1 MLVSPMDLVFRKS
14 LREFESIGNAQPR
27 QASVE
32 KRQCIRRASL
42 RKPPMAFSVRCL
54 TVRGLATM
62 RGGPQNAQVNR
73 YARGRML
80 KNLGNSLVLAAALA
94 MAADANAAL
103 EGVQTRDLNRQV
115 QACTD
120 FYEFANGTWR
130 ADNPI
135 PAPLPKWSRRL
146 AAHDG
151 NWHRQQSVLE
161 ATASKKDWREGS
173 AEQVAGDYYASCM
186 DESAVEAAGI
196 APLGSLMAQIDR
208 ALTLTDVE
216 RNIRS
221 LQGLA
226 IPVAFGSNSTP
237 GYHDPLHIVE
247 ALVAGGLGLPDRD
260 YYLSNEPRFAEAREK
275 YRAHVATVLTLG
287 GMSEAEARAS
297 APDIVSLEKRL
308 AEASLDSATAADPA
322 ATDHMV
328 TFAQLKSLAP
338 HFDWEA
344 YFDEAG
350 LPKVPVNV
358 AEPKFLQQLDAELRE
373 TPIATWKAYLKW
385 QLLESASPSL
395 SKRFAQESFNFKDQY
410 LGKAIE
416 SKGRAQSCVESTDA
430 LFGDALAQQYVK
442 TYFPP
447 AAKAQVQG
455 IVHNLRIALREQIMS
470 VQWLAPQTKQAAL
483 QKLAATDV
491 QVGYPDH
498 WKDYSHVRVRRD
510 AFWNNAAAAR
520 RFNVNEERQQ
530 VGKPTPR
537 DFWLPTPTPSS
548 ADGYLI
554 VELNKMVLPAGQ
566 LQPPFFN
573 PDATD
578 AVNYGAFG
586 ITVAHDLTHF
596 IDSLGAAND
605 LQGHP
610 TNWWTDADRQ
620 QFKQRGQCV
629 VDQFDG
635 YFIEPGVHHDGKRVL
650 SESIAD
656 LAGVHIAYA
665 ALQHSMRTHPVPV
678 VDGFTPEQQF
688 FISWGQASGAAMRPE
703 SQRQLISSDPHPV
716 PKFRVIGPLSNSRE
730 FQQAF
735 SCQVSAQMVRPP
747 EKRCKVW

>member
-1 MLVSPMDLVFRKS
+1 
-14 LREFESIGNAQPR
+14 
-27 QASVE
+27 
-32 KRQCIRRASL
+32 
-42 RKPPMAFSVRCL
+42 MAFSVRCL
-54 TVRGLATM
+54 TVKGLATM
-62 RGGPQNAQVNR
+62 RGPSQNRRVNR
-73 YARGRML
+73 RARGHML
-80 KNLGNSLVLAAALA
+80 KNLDLSLMLTAALA
-94 MAADANAAL
+94 MAADAHAAL

-115 QACTD
+115 EACTD

-135 PAPLPKWSRRL
+135 PASLPRWSRRL

-151 NWHRQQSVLE
+151 NWHRQQNVLE
-161 ATASKKDWREGS
+161 ITASKKDWRPGS

-196 APLGSLMAQIDR
+196 APLAPLMTQIDQ
-208 ALTLTDVE
+208 ALTLADVE
-216 RNIRS
+216 RNIRR
-221 LQGLA
+221 LQDLA

-260 YYLSNEPRFAEAREK
+260 YYLSGEPSFAQAREK
-275 YRAHVATVLTLG
+275 YQAHLVTVLTLG
-287 GMSEAEARAS
+287 GMSDAQARAA
-297 APDIVSLEKRL
+297 APGIVSLEKRL

-328 TFAQLKSLAP
+328 TFAQLKTLAP

-344 YFDEAG
+344 YFDEAK
-350 LPKVPVNV
+350 LPKVPLNV
-358 AEPKFLQQLDAELRE
+358 AEPKFLQQLDKALVE
-373 TPIATWKAYLKW
+373 TPVATWNAYLKL

-395 SKRFAQESFNFKDQY
+395 STRFTQESFNFKNRY

-416 SKGRAQSCVESTDA
+416 RKGRAQTCVESTDA

-442 TYFPP
+442 TYLPP

-455 IVHNLRIALREQIMS
+455 MVQNLRIALREQIMS
-470 VQWLAPQTKQAAL
+470 VQWMAPQTKKVAL
-483 QKLAATDV
+483 EKLAATDV

-498 WKDYSHVRVRRD
+498 WKDYSRVRVRRD
-510 AFWNNAAAAR
+510 AFWFNAAEGR

-554 VELNKMVLPAGQ
+554 VELNKMVLPAGV

-573 PDATD
+573 TDATD

-586 ITVAHDLTHF
+586 IAVAHDLTHF

-605 LQGHP
+605 LRGYP
-610 TNWWTDADRQ
+610 TNWWTDADRR
-620 QFKQRGQCV
+620 QFDQRGQCV

-635 YFIEPGVHHDGKRVL
+635 YFIEPGVHHDGRRVL
-650 SESIAD
+650 GESIAD

-665 ALQHSMRTHPVPV
+665 ALQRSMKSHPVPV

-703 SQRQLISSDPHPV
+703 AQRQLVSSDPHPV
-716 PKFRVIGPLSNSRE
+716 PKFRVIGPLSNSGE
-730 FQQAF
+730 FQKAF
-735 SCQVSAQMVRPP
+735 SCQASAQMVRTPP
-747 EKRCKVW
+747 KRCQVW

>member
-1 MLVSPMDLVFRKS
+1 MLNHARHRTKKDKAFATDPTTHALFCPLLDRQGSRDDARPITEWPGS
-14 LREFESIGNAQPR
+14 THNA
-27 QASVE
+27 
-32 KRQCIRRASL
+32 
-42 RKPPMAFSVRCL
+42 
-54 TVRGLATM
+54 
-62 RGGPQNAQVNR
+62 

-80 KNLGNSLVLAAALA
+80 KNLGISLVLAAALA
-94 MAADANAAL
+94 VAADANAAL

-115 QACTD
+115 EACTD

-135 PAPLPKWSRRL
+135 PASLPRWSRRL

-161 ATASKKDWREGS
+161 ATASKKDWRQGS

-186 DESAVEAAGI
+186 E
-196 APLGSLMAQIDR
+196 IDH
-208 ALTLTDVE
+208 ALTLADVE
-216 RNIRS
+216 RNIRR
-221 LQGLA
+221 LQDLA
-226 IPVAFGSNSTP
+226 IPVAFGSSSTP

-275 YRAHVATVLTLG
+275 YQAHVVTVLTLG
-287 GMSEAEARAS
+287 GMSDAQARAA
-297 APDIVSLEKRL
+297 APHIVSLEKRL

-328 TFAQLKSLAP
+328 TFAQLKTLAP

-344 YFDEAG
+344 YFDEAN
-350 LPKVPVNV
+350 LPKAPVNV
-358 AEPKFLQQLDAELRE
+358 AEPKFLQQLDRALQE

-395 SKRFAQESFNFKDQY
+395 SKRFAQESFNFKDRY

-455 IVHNLRIALREQIMS
+455 IVHNLRIALREQIMA
-470 VQWLAPQTKQAAL
+470 VQWMAPQTKKVAL

-498 WKDYSHVRVRRD
+498 WKDYSRVSVRRD

-554 VELNKMVLPAGQ
+554 VELNKMVLPAGV

-586 ITVAHDLTHF
+586 IAVAHDLTHF

-620 QFKQRGQCV
+620 QFNQRGQCV

-656 LAGVHIAYA
+656 LAGIHIAFA
-665 ALQHSMRTHPVPV
+665 ALQRSMRTHPVPV

-688 FISWGQASGAAMRPE
+688 FISWGQTSGAAMRLE

>member
-1 MLVSPMDLVFRKS
+1 MLNNARHGTKQDNAFAKDPAETTDVFFSPLLDR
-14 LREFESIGNAQPR
+14 RGPR
-27 QASVE
+27 D
-32 KRQCIRRASL
+32 RLGPDRR
-42 RKPPMAFSVRCL
+42 MAGSTHTR
-54 TVRGLATM
+54 RGH
-62 RGGPQNAQVNR
+62 
-73 YARGRML
+73 ML
-80 KNLGNSLVLAAALA
+80 KNIHISLMLTALLAV
-94 MAADANAAL
+94 AADARAAL
-103 EGVQTRDLNRQV
+103 QGIETGDLNRQV

-135 PAPLPKWSRRL
+135 PASLPRWSRRL
-146 AAHDG
+146 QAHDD

-173 AEQVAGDYYASCM
+173 AQQVAGDYYASCM
-186 DESAVEAAGI
+186 DEPAVEAAGV
-196 APLGSLMAQIDR
+196 APLGALMTQIGQ
-208 ALTLTDVE
+208 ALTLADVE
-216 RNIRS
+216 RNIRR
-221 LQGLA
+221 LQDLA
-226 IPVAFGSNSTP
+226 IPVAFGSSSAP
-237 GYHDPLHIVE
+237 GYHDPLHVVE
-247 ALVAGGLGLPDRD
+247 TIAAGGLGLPDRG

-275 YRAHVATVLTLG
+275 YRAHVAAILKLG
-287 GMSEAEARAS
+287 SMSETQARAS
-297 APDIVSLEKRL
+297 ATAILSLETRL

-322 ATDHMV
+322 ATDHVV
-328 TFAQLKSLAP
+328 TFAQFKGLAP

-344 YFDEAG
+344 YFDEAK
-350 LPKVPVNV
+350 LPKLPVNV
-358 AEPKFLQQLDAELRE
+358 AEPKFLLELDKELRE
-373 TPIATWKAYLKW
+373 TPVATWNAYLIL

-395 SKRFAQESFNFKDQY
+395 SRRFAQESIDFKDRY
-410 LGKAIE
+410 LGKVTGV
-416 SKGRAQSCVESTDA
+416 KGRAQTCVESTDA

-455 IVHNLRIALREQIMS
+455 IVQNLRIALREQIMA
-470 VQWLAPQTKQAAL
+470 VQWMAPQTKKAAL

-498 WKDYSHVRVRRD
+498 WKDYSRLRIRRD
-510 AFWNNAAAAR
+510 SFWSNAAEGR
-520 RFNVNEERQQ
+520 RFNVDAERRQ

-537 DFWLPTPTPSS
+537 DFWLPAPTPSS
-548 ADGYLI
+548 ADGYLL
-554 VELNKMVLPAGQ
+554 VELNKIVLPAGQ

-573 PDATD
+573 PGATD

-586 ITVAHDLTHF
+586 IAVAHDLTHF

-605 LQGHP
+605 LRGYP

-620 QFKQRGQCV
+620 QFNQRGQCL

-656 LAGVHIAYA
+656 LAGLQIAYA
-665 ALQHSMRTHPVPV
+665 ALERSMRTHPVPV

-688 FISWGQASGAAMRPE
+688 FISWGQTSGAAMRKE
-703 SQRQLISSDPHPV
+703 AQRQLVSSDPHPV

-735 SCQVSAQMVRPP
+735 SCQASAQMVRPP
-747 EKRCKVW
+747 ENHCKVW

>member
-1 MLVSPMDLVFRKS
+1 MLEKLDMS
-14 LREFESIGNAQPR
+14 LI
-27 QASVE
+27 
-32 KRQCIRRASL
+32 
-42 RKPPMAFSVRCL
+42 L
-54 TVRGLATM
+54 T
-62 RGGPQNAQVNR
+62 
-73 YARGRML
+73 
-80 KNLGNSLVLAAALA
+80 AALA
-94 MAADANAAL
+94 LAADAHAAL
-103 EGVQTRDLNRQV
+103 EGIQTHDLNRHV
-115 QACTD
+115 EACTD

-135 PAPLPKWSRRL
+135 PASLPKWSRRL
-146 AAHDG
+146 AAHDD
-151 NWHRQQSVLE
+151 NWHRQQGVLE
-161 ATASKKDWREGS
+161 ATAGRKDWRAGS

-196 APLGSLMAQIDR
+196 APLAQLLTQIDQ
-208 ALTLTDVE
+208 ALTLADVE
-216 RNIRS
+216 RNIRR
-221 LQGLA
+221 LQDLA
-226 IPVAFGSNSTP
+226 IPAAFGSTSTP

-247 ALVAGGLGLPDRD
+247 GIVAGGLGLPDRS
-260 YYLSNEPRFAEAREK
+260 YYLSNEPRFAETRDK
-275 YRAHVATVLTLG
+275 YQAHVATVLTLG
-287 GMSEAEARAS
+287 GMPEAQARAAAS
-297 APDIVSLEKRL
+297 AILSLEKRL

-328 TFAQLKSLAP
+328 TFAQLETLAP

-344 YFDEAG
+344 YFEEAK
-350 LPKVPVNV
+350 LPKAPVNV
-358 AEPKFLQQLDAELRE
+358 SEPKFLQQLDQALVE
-373 TPIATWKAYLKW
+373 TPVATWNAYLKW
-385 QLLESASPSL
+385 QLLESASPAL
-395 SKRFAQESFNFKDQY
+395 PKRFALESFDFKDRY

-416 SKGRAQSCVESTDA
+416 QKGRAQTCVESTDA
-430 LFGDALAQQYVK
+430 LFGDALAQAYVK

-455 IVHNLRIALREQIMS
+455 IVRNLRTALREQIMA
-470 VQWLAPQTKQAAL
+470 VQWMAPQTKKVAL

-498 WKDYSHVRVRRD
+498 WKDYSGTSVRRD
-510 AFWNNAAAAR
+510 TFWMNAAEGR
-520 RFNVNEERQQ
+520 RFNVNEDRQQ
-530 VGKPTPR
+530 VGKPTRR

-554 VELNKMVLPAGQ
+554 VELNKLVLPAGI

-573 PDATD
+573 AKATD

-586 ITVAHDLTHF
+586 IAVAHDLTHF

-610 TNWWTDADRQ
+610 TNWWTDADRE
-620 QFKQRGQCV
+620 QFNQRGQCV

-656 LAGVHIAYA
+656 LAGVQIAYL
-665 ALQHSMRTHPVPV
+665 ALQQSMSAHPVPV

-703 SQRQLISSDPHPV
+703 AQRQLIGTDPHPV
-716 PKFRVIGPLSNSRE
+716 PKFRVIGPLSNLRE

-735 SCQVSAQMVRPP
+735 SCRASAEMVRPP

>member
-1 MLVSPMDLVFRKS
+1 
-14 LREFESIGNAQPR
+14 
-27 QASVE
+27 
-32 KRQCIRRASL
+32 
-42 RKPPMAFSVRCL
+42 MAGS
-54 TVRGLATM
+54 T
-62 RGGPQNAQVNR
+62 
-73 YARGRML
+73 ARGRML
-80 KNLGNSLVLAAALA
+80 KKLHMTLILTAAFAAAT
-94 MAADANAAL
+94 DAHAAL
-103 EGVQTRDLNRQV
+103 VGVQTRDLNRNV
-115 QACTD
+115 EACTD

-130 ADNPI
+130 AENPI
-135 PAPLPKWSRRL
+135 PSSLPKWSRRL
-146 AAHDG
+146 AAHDD
-151 NWHRQQSVLE
+151 NWHRQQSVLQ
-161 ATASKKDWREGS
+161 ATAGKTDWPKGS

-186 DESAVEAAGI
+186 DESAVEAAGV
-196 APLGSLMAQIDR
+196 APLVPLMTQIDQ
-208 ALTLTDVE
+208 ALTLADVE
-216 RNIRS
+216 RNIRR
-221 LQGLA
+221 LHDLA
-226 IPVAFGSNSTP
+226 IPAAFGTNSAP

-247 ALVAGGLGLPDRD
+247 AIVAGGLGLPDRG

-275 YRAHVATVLTLG
+275 YQAHVAAVLALG
-287 GMSEAEARAS
+287 GMSDTQARAA
-297 APDIVSLEKRL
+297 APAIVSLEKRL
-308 AEASLDSATAADPA
+308 AEASLDSTTAADPA
-322 ATDHMV
+322 ATDHMM
-328 TFAQLKSLAP
+328 TFTQLKALVP

-344 YFDEAG
+344 YFDEAK
-350 LPKVPVNV
+350 LPKVSVNV
-358 AEPKFLQQLDAELRE
+358 AEPKLLQEIDKVLVE
-373 TPIATWKAYLKW
+373 TSVATWNAYLRW

-395 SKRFAQESFNFKDQY
+395 SKRFAQESFDFKDRY

-416 SKGRAQSCVESTDA
+416 RKGRAQTCVESTDA

-442 TYFPP
+442 TYLPP
-447 AAKAQVQG
+447 TAKAQVQE
-455 IVHNLRIALREQIMS
+455 IVRNLRIALREQIMA
-470 VQWLAPQTKQAAL
+470 VQWMAPQTKKVAL

-498 WKDYSHVRVRRD
+498 WKDYSRVSVRRD
-510 AFWNNAAAAR
+510 ALWINVAEGR
-520 RFNVNEERQQ
+520 RFNVNEDRQW

-586 ITVAHDLTHF
+586 IAVAHDLTHF

-605 LQGHP
+605 LQGYP

-620 QFKQRGQCV
+620 QFNQRGQCV

-635 YFIEPGVHHDGKRVL
+635 YFIEPGMHHDGKRVL

-656 LAGVHIAYA
+656 LAGVQIAYM

-688 FISWGQASGAAMRPE
+688 FISWGQASGAAMRRE
-703 SQRQLISSDPHPV
+703 AQRQLISGDPHPV

-735 SCQVSAQMVRPP
+735 SCQVSAAMVRPP

>member
-1 MLVSPMDLVFRKS
+1 MFNNLDL
-14 LREFESIGNAQPR
+14 
-27 QASVE
+27 
-32 KRQCIRRASL
+32 
-42 RKPPMAFSVRCL
+42 
-54 TVRGLATM
+54 
-62 RGGPQNAQVNR
+62 
-73 YARGRML
+73 
-80 KNLGNSLVLAAALA
+80 SLVLAAALA
-94 MAADANAAL
+94 VAVDAHAAL
-103 EGVQTRDLNRQV
+103 EGVRTRDLNRQV
-115 QACTD
+115 EACTD

-135 PAPLPKWSRRL
+135 PASLPKWSRRL

-151 NWHRQQSVLE
+151 NWHRQQGVLE
-161 ATASKKDWREGS
+161 ATASKKDWRPGS
-173 AEQVAGDYYASCM
+173 AEQVAGDFYASCV
-186 DESAVEAAGI
+186 DEPVVEAAGI
-196 APLGSLMAQIDR
+196 APLAPLMSQIDQ
-208 ALTLTDVE
+208 ALTLADVE
-216 RNIRS
+216 RNIRR
-221 LQGLA
+221 LQDLA
-226 IPVAFGSNSTP
+226 IPVPFGSNSTP

-247 ALVAGGLGLPDRD
+247 AFVAGGLGLPDRD
-260 YYLSNEPRFAEAREK
+260 YYLSDEPRFVQAREQ
-275 YRAHVATVLTLG
+275 YQAHVATVLTLA
-287 GMSEAEARAS
+287 GMSDAEARAA
-297 APDIVSLEKRL
+297 APGIVSLEKRL

-328 TFAQLKSLAP
+328 TFAQLQILAP

-344 YFDEAG
+344 YFDEAK

-358 AEPKFLQQLDAELRE
+358 AEPKFLQQLDKALME
-373 TPIATWKAYLKW
+373 TPVAAWNAYLKW
-385 QLLESASPSL
+385 RLLESASPSL
-395 SKRFAQESFNFKDQY
+395 SQRFAQESLNFKDRY
-410 LGKAIE
+410 LGKAIDR
-416 SKGRAQSCVESTDA
+416 KGRAQTCVELTDA

-447 AAKAQVQG
+447 AAKSQAQA

-470 VQWLAPQTKQAAL
+470 VQWMAPQTKKVAL
-483 QKLAATDV
+483 QKLAATNV

-498 WKDYSHVRVRRD
+498 WTDYSRVRVRRD
-510 AFWNNAAAAR
+510 AFWNNTAAGR
-520 RFNVNEERQQ
+520 RFNVSVDRQQ

-554 VELNKMVLPAGQ
+554 VELNKMVLPAGV

-586 ITVAHDLTHF
+586 IAVAHDLTHF

-605 LQGHP
+605 LQGYP
-610 TNWWTDADRQ
+610 ANWWTDADRR
-620 QFKQRGQCV
+620 QFNQRGQCV

-688 FISWGQASGAAMRPE
+688 FISWGQASGAAMRLE
-703 SQRQLISSDPHPV
+703 AQRQLVSSDPHPV
-716 PKFRVIGPLSNSRE
+716 PKFRVIGPLANSRE

>member
-1 MLVSPMDLVFRKS
+1 ML
-14 LREFESIGNAQPR
+14 Q
-27 QASVE
+27 
-32 KRQCIRRASL
+32 KRLMS
-42 RKPPMAFSVRCL
+42 FSVRCL
-54 TVRGLATM
+54 TVRGLAADCA
-62 RGGPQNAQVNR
+62 RSQNRRVNR
-73 YARGRML
+73 YPRGHML
-80 KNLGNSLVLAAALA
+80 KSLDISLILTAALA
-94 MAADANAAL
+94 VAADACAAL
-103 EGVQTRDLNRQV
+103 EGVQTRDLNRHV
-115 QACTD
+115 EACTD

-135 PAPLPKWSRRL
+135 PASLPKWSRRL
-146 AAHDG
+146 AAHDD

-161 ATASKKDWREGS
+161 ATAIKKDWRRGS

-186 DESAVEAAGI
+186 DESAVEAAGV
-196 APLGSLMAQIDR
+196 APLASLMAEIDH
-208 ALTLTDVE
+208 ALTLADVE
-216 RNIRS
+216 RNIRR
-221 LQGLA
+221 LQDLA
-226 IPVAFGSNSTP
+226 VPVAFGSNATP
-237 GYHDPLHIVE
+237 GYHDPLHVVE
-247 ALVAGGLGLPDRD
+247 AIVAGGLGLPDRD

-275 YRAHVATVLTLG
+275 YQAHVATILALG
-287 GMSEAEARAS
+287 GMSDAQARA
-297 APDIVSLEKRL
+297 AALAIVSLEKRL

-322 ATDHMV
+322 ATDHMM
-328 TFAQLKSLAP
+328 TFAQLKALAP

-344 YFDEAG
+344 YFDEAR

-358 AEPKFLQQLDAELRE
+358 AEPKLLQELDKALVE
-373 TPIATWKAYLKW
+373 TSVATWNAYLKW

-395 SKRFAQESFNFKDQY
+395 SKRFAQESFNSKDRY

-416 SKGRAQSCVESTDA
+416 RKGRAQTCVESTDA

-447 AAKAQVQG
+447 TAKAQVQE
-455 IVHNLRIALREQIMS
+455 IVHNLRIALREQIMA
-470 VQWLAPQTKQAAL
+470 VQWMSPQTKKVAL

-498 WKDYSHVRVRRD
+498 WKDYSRVSVRRD
-510 AFWNNAAAAR
+510 AFWINAAEGR
-520 RFNVNEERQQ
+520 RFNVNEDRQQ

-586 ITVAHDLTHF
+586 IAVAHDLTHF

-605 LQGHP
+605 LQGYP
-610 TNWWTDADRQ
+610 TNWWTDADRE
-620 QFKQRGQCV
+620 QFNQRGQCV

-656 LAGVHIAYA
+656 LAGVQIAYV

-688 FISWGQASGAAMRPE
+688 FISWGQASGAAMRRE
-703 SQRQLISSDPHPV
+703 AQRQLISGDPHPV